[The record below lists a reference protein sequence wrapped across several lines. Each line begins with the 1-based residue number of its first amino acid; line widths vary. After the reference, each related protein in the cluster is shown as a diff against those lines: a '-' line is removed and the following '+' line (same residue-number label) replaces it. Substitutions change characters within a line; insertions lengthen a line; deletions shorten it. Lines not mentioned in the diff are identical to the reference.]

1 MGGIKQAADTA
12 LMQSL
17 HVCRRPA
24 EIYLVANSPQDLYH
38 ITGGPVRIVGLFA
51 HCLTAQTAGFTSA
64 IDIDGVAMETAPVVI
79 DTVIGGVIV
88 WPLNAAALAIIV
100 PNLLCSQMPTLVTA
114 TQGQVGQVAG
124 IGGANADIVQTING
138 NMDGNMAFYVLYYK
152 MLPQS
157 LIAVA

>member
-24 EIYLVANSPQDLYH
+24 EIYLLANSPQDLYH

-51 HCLTAQTAGFTSA
+51 HCLTAQTNTQDSSITIDNVAMQNA
-64 IDIDGVAMETAPVVI
+64 AVDIDTA
-79 DTVIGGVIV
+79 IGGVIV
-88 WPLNAAALAIIV
+88 WPLNAALLAVII
-100 PNLLCSQMPTLVTA
+100 PNVLCNPMPTIATA
-114 TQGQVGQVAG
+114 IQGQFGTVAG
-124 IGGANADIVQTING
+124 IGGANADIIQTITG
-138 NMDGNMAFYVLYYK
+138 NLDGNMAFYVCYYK